1 MMQKNGQDNMSDDKS
16 IRVKV
21 IEVTRWAPTL
31 LSFKVTRP
39 DGFKFTAGQ
48 FVRLG
53 IHGKDLQ
60 YFAQNHDAKLITSET
75 QGDEAQGHEAQGHE
89 AQGHEAQDK
98 PTDLDGYVF
107 RPYSVASSPYDEF
120 IEFFS
125 VVIPEG
131 EFTSKVNHIQVG
143 DSLLLNTTPFGYLT
157 LARYQ
162 LPLPN
167 DLWLLATG
175 TGLAPF
181 LSILKTIDVW
191 QQYQRIILVY
201 SARTSQE
208 LAYQAQ
214 ISSIKSIYGDNG
226 AAFVFL
232 PIVTRE
238 ADYAGEKA
246 RIPNLILSGKLTELV
261 GQKLDKERSHV
272 MLCGNPQMV
281 EDTKEALKSIGLTM
295 NRRGEGNIAVE
306 NYW

>member
-1 MMQKNGQDNMSDDKS
+1 MSDDKS

-60 YFAQNHDAKLITSET
+60 YFTNNHETKLITSET
-75 QGDEAQGHEAQGHE
+75 QGHEEQGYEAQGQSI
-89 AQGHEAQDK
+89 
-98 PTDLDGYVF
+98 DLEGYVF
-107 RPYSVASSPYDEF
+107 RAYSVASSPYDEF

-208 LAYQAQ
+208 LAYQAE
-214 ISSIKSIYGDNG
+214 IGSIKSIYGDNG

-238 ADYAGEKA
+238 ADYTGEKA
-246 RIPNLILSGKLTELV
+246 RVPNLILSGKLTELV

>member
-1 MMQKNGQDNMSDDKS
+1 MSDDKS

-60 YFAQNHDAKLITSET
+60 YFAQNHETKLITSET
-75 QGDEAQGHEAQGHE
+75 QGQLV
-89 AQGHEAQDK
+89 
-98 PTDLDGYVF
+98 DLDGYVF
-107 RPYSVASSPYDEF
+107 RAYSVASSPYDEF

-125 VVIPEG
+125 VVIPKG

-208 LAYQAQ
+208 LAYQEE
-214 ISSIKSIYGDNG
+214 IGSIKSIYGDDG

>member
-1 MMQKNGQDNMSDDKS
+1 MMQKNGQNNMSDDKS

-39 DGFKFTAGQ
+39 AGFKFTAGQ

-60 YFAQNHDAKLITSET
+60 YFAQNHETKLITSKT
-75 QGDEAQGHEAQGHE
+75 QGQLV
-89 AQGHEAQDK
+89 
-98 PTDLDGYVF
+98 DLDGYVF
-107 RPYSVASSPYDEF
+107 RAYSVASSPYDEF

-125 VVIPEG
+125 VVIPQG

-208 LAYQAQ
+208 LAYQAE
-214 ISSIKSIYGDNG
+214 IGSIKSIYGDNG
-226 AAFVFL
+226 AGFVFL

-246 RIPNLILSGKLTELV
+246 RIPNLIVSGKLTQLV

>member
-1 MMQKNGQDNMSDDKS
+1 MSDDKS

-60 YFAQNHDAKLITSET
+60 YFAHNHETKLITSET
-75 QGDEAQGHEAQGHE
+75 QDYETKGQHV
-89 AQGHEAQDK
+89 
-98 PTDLDGYVF
+98 DLDGYVF
-107 RPYSVASSPYDEF
+107 RAYSVASSPYDEF

-181 LSILKTIDVW
+181 LSILKTIEVW

-208 LAYQAQ
+208 LAYQEE
-214 ISSIKSIYGDNG
+214 IGSIKSIYGDNG

-246 RIPNLILSGKLTELV
+246 RVPNLIVSGKLTQLV

>member
-1 MMQKNGQDNMSDDKS
+1 MSDDKS

-60 YFAQNHDAKLITSET
+60 YFAQNYETKLITSET
-75 QGDEAQGHEAQGHE
+75 Q
-89 AQGHEAQDK
+89 DK
-98 PTDLDGYVF
+98 PIDLDGYVF
-107 RPYSVASSPYDEF
+107 RAYSVASSPYDEF

-125 VVIPEG
+125 VVIPEV

-208 LAYQAQ
+208 LAYQAE
-214 ISSIKSIYGDNG
+214 IGSIKSIYGDNG

-246 RIPNLILSGKLTELV
+246 RIPNLIVSGKLTQLV

>member
-1 MMQKNGQDNMSDDKS
+1 MSDDKS

-60 YFAQNHDAKLITSET
+60 YFAKDHETKLITSE
-75 QGDEAQGHEAQGHE
+75 AQGQSI
-89 AQGHEAQDK
+89 
-98 PTDLDGYVF
+98 DLEGYVF
-107 RPYSVASSPYDEF
+107 RAYSVASSPYDEF

-125 VVIPEG
+125 VVIPDG

-181 LSILKTIDVW
+181 LSILKTIEVW

-208 LAYQAQ
+208 LAYQAE
-214 ISSIKSIYGDNG
+214 IGSIKSIYGDNG

-238 ADYAGEKA
+238 ADYVGEKA
-246 RIPNLILSGKLTELV
+246 RVPNLIVSGKLTELV

>member
-1 MMQKNGQDNMSDDKS
+1 MSDDKS

-21 IEVTRWAPTL
+21 IEITRWAPTL

-60 YFAQNHDAKLITSET
+60 YFTNNHETKLITSET
-75 QGDEAQGHEAQGHE
+75 QGHETQGYEKQG
-89 AQGHEAQDK
+89 Q
-98 PTDLDGYVF
+98 PIDLDGYVF
-107 RPYSVASSPYDEF
+107 RAYSIASSPYDEF

-125 VVIPEG
+125 VVIPQG

-208 LAYQAQ
+208 LAYQAE
-214 ISSIKSIYGDNG
+214 IGSIKSIYGDNG

-246 RIPNLILSGKLTELV
+246 RVPNLIVSGKLTELV
-261 GQKLDKERSHV
+261 GQKLDKEHSHV

>member
-1 MMQKNGQDNMSDDKS
+1 MSDDKS

-60 YFAQNHDAKLITSET
+60 YFAQNYETKLITSET
-75 QGDEAQGHEAQGHE
+75 Q
-89 AQGHEAQDK
+89 DK
-98 PTDLDGYVF
+98 PIDLDGYVF
-107 RPYSVASSPYDEF
+107 RAYSVASSPYDEF

-181 LSILKTIDVW
+181 LSILKTIEVW

-208 LAYQAQ
+208 LAYQAE
-214 ISSIKSIYGDNG
+214 IGSIKSIYGDNG

-238 ADYAGEKA
+238 ADYTGEKA
-246 RIPNLILSGKLTELV
+246 RVPNLILSGKLTELV

>member
-1 MMQKNGQDNMSDDKS
+1 MSDDKS

-53 IHGKDLQ
+53 IHGEDLQ
-60 YFAQNHDAKLITSET
+60 YFAQNHETKLITSAT
-75 QGDEAQGHEAQGHE
+75 QDEEEQGYEAQGQ
-89 AQGHEAQDK
+89 
-98 PTDLDGYVF
+98 PIDLDGYVF
-107 RPYSVASSPYDEF
+107 RAYSVASSPYDEF

-208 LAYQAQ
+208 LAYQAE
-214 ISSIKSIYGDNG
+214 IGSIKSIYGDNG

-238 ADYAGEKA
+238 ADYTGEKA
-246 RIPNLILSGKLTELV
+246 RVPNLILSGKLTQLV

>member
-1 MMQKNGQDNMSDDKS
+1 MMQKNGQNNMSDDKS

-60 YFAQNHDAKLITSET
+60 YFAQNYETKLITSET
-75 QGDEAQGHEAQGHE
+75 Q
-89 AQGHEAQDK
+89 DK
-98 PTDLDGYVF
+98 PIDLDGYVF
-107 RPYSVASSPYDEF
+107 RAYSVASSPYDEF

-143 DSLLLNTTPFGYLT
+143 DSLLLNTMPFGYLT

-208 LAYQAQ
+208 LAYQEE
-214 ISSIKSIYGDNG
+214 IGSIKSIYGDDG

-246 RIPNLILSGKLTELV
+246 RVPNLILSGKLTELV

-281 EDTKEALKSIGLTM
+281 EDTKEALKSLGLTM

>member
-1 MMQKNGQDNMSDDKS
+1 MSDDKS

-60 YFAQNHDAKLITSET
+60 YFAQNHETKLITSET
-75 QGDEAQGHEAQGHE
+75 Q
-89 AQGHEAQDK
+89 DK
-98 PTDLDGYVF
+98 PIDLDGYVF
-107 RPYSVASSPYDEF
+107 RAYSVASSPYDEF

-143 DSLLLNTTPFGYLT
+143 DSLLLNTMPFGYLT

-181 LSILKTIDVW
+181 LSILKTIEVW

-208 LAYQAQ
+208 LAYQAE
-214 ISSIKSIYGDNG
+214 IGSIKSIYGDNG

>member
-89 AQGHEAQDK
+89 AQGQ
-98 PTDLDGYVF
+98 PIDLDGYVF
-107 RPYSVASSPYDEF
+107 RAYSVASSPYDEF

-125 VVIPEG
+125 VVIPHG

-238 ADYAGEKA
+238 ADYAGQKA
-246 RIPNLILSGKLTELV
+246 RIPNLIVSGKLTQLV

>member
-1 MMQKNGQDNMSDDKS
+1 MMQKNGQNNMSDDKS

-60 YFAQNHDAKLITSET
+60 YFAQNYETKLITSET
-75 QGDEAQGHEAQGHE
+75 Q
-89 AQGHEAQDK
+89 DK
-98 PTDLDGYVF
+98 PIDLDGYVF
-107 RPYSVASSPYDEF
+107 RAYSVASSPYDEF

-208 LAYQAQ
+208 LAYQAE
-214 ISSIKSIYGDNG
+214 IGSIKSIYGDNG

-246 RIPNLILSGKLTELV
+246 RIPNLILSGKLTQLV

>member
-1 MMQKNGQDNMSDDKS
+1 MSDDKS

-60 YFAQNHDAKLITSET
+60 YFAQNHETKLTISET
-75 QGDEAQGHEAQGHE
+75 QGHEEQGYEAQGQ
-89 AQGHEAQDK
+89 
-98 PTDLDGYVF
+98 PIDLDGYVF
-107 RPYSVASSPYDEF
+107 RAYSVASSPYDEF

-125 VVIPEG
+125 VVIPQG
-131 EFTSKVNHIQVG
+131 EFTSKVNHIQVD

-208 LAYQAQ
+208 LAYQAE
-214 ISSIKSIYGDNG
+214 IGSIKSIYGDNG

-246 RIPNLILSGKLTELV
+246 RVPNLILSGKLTELV

>member
-75 QGDEAQGHEAQGHE
+75 QVYEEQGHEAQG
-89 AQGHEAQDK
+89 Q
-98 PTDLDGYVF
+98 PIDLDGYVF
-107 RPYSVASSPYDEF
+107 RAYSVASSPYDEF

-246 RIPNLILSGKLTELV
+246 RIPNLIVSGKLTELV

>member
-1 MMQKNGQDNMSDDKS
+1 MMQKNGQNNMSDDKS

-60 YFAQNHDAKLITSET
+60 YFAQNHETKLITSET
-75 QGDEAQGHEAQGHE
+75 Q
-89 AQGHEAQDK
+89 DK
-98 PTDLDGYVF
+98 PIDLDGYVF
-107 RPYSVASSPYDEF
+107 RAYSVASSPYDEF

-181 LSILKTIDVW
+181 LSILKTIEVW

-208 LAYQAQ
+208 LAYQAE
-214 ISSIKSIYGDNG
+214 IGSIKSIYGDNG
-226 AAFVFL
+226 AEFVFL

-246 RIPNLILSGKLTELV
+246 RIPNLIVSGKLTQLV

>member
-1 MMQKNGQDNMSDDKS
+1 MMQKNGQNNMSDDKS

-60 YFAQNHDAKLITSET
+60 YFAQNHETKLITSET
-75 QGDEAQGHEAQGHE
+75 Q
-89 AQGHEAQDK
+89 DK
-98 PTDLDGYVF
+98 PIDLDGYVF
-107 RPYSVASSPYDEF
+107 RAYSVASSPYDEF

-181 LSILKTIDVW
+181 LSILKTIEVW

-208 LAYQAQ
+208 LAYQAE
-214 ISSIKSIYGDNG
+214 IGSIKSIYGDNG

-238 ADYAGEKA
+238 ADYTGEKA
-246 RIPNLILSGKLTELV
+246 RVPNLILSGKLTQLV

-281 EDTKEALKSIGLTM
+281 EDTKEALKSLGLTM

>member
-1 MMQKNGQDNMSDDKS
+1 MSDDKS

-60 YFAQNHDAKLITSET
+60 YFAQNNETKLITFKT
-75 QGDEAQGHEAQGHE
+75 QGHEEQGHE
-89 AQGHEAQDK
+89 TQDK
-98 PTDLDGYVF
+98 PIDLDGYVF
-107 RPYSVASSPYDEF
+107 RAYSVASSPYDEF

-208 LAYQAQ
+208 LAYQAE
-214 ISSIKSIYGDNG
+214 IGSIKSIYGDNG

-246 RIPNLILSGKLTELV
+246 RVPNLIVSGKLTELV

>member
-1 MMQKNGQDNMSDDKS
+1 MSDDKS

-60 YFAQNHDAKLITSET
+60 YFAQNHETKLITSET
-75 QGDEAQGHEAQGHE
+75 QGQLV
-89 AQGHEAQDK
+89 
-98 PTDLDGYVF
+98 DLDGYVF
-107 RPYSVASSPYDEF
+107 RAYSVASSPYDEF

-125 VVIPEG
+125 VVIPQG

-208 LAYQAQ
+208 LAYQAE
-214 ISSIKSIYGDNG
+214 IGSIKSIYGDNG

-238 ADYAGEKA
+238 ADYTGEKA
-246 RIPNLILSGKLTELV
+246 RVPNLILSGKLTQLV

>member
-1 MMQKNGQDNMSDDKS
+1 MMQKNGQNNMSDDKS

-60 YFAQNHDAKLITSET
+60 YFAQNYETKLITSET
-75 QGDEAQGHEAQGHE
+75 Q
-89 AQGHEAQDK
+89 DK
-98 PTDLDGYVF
+98 PIDLDGYVF
-107 RPYSVASSPYDEF
+107 RAYSVASSPYDEF

-125 VVIPEG
+125 VVIPHG

-181 LSILKTIDVW
+181 LSILKTIEVW

-208 LAYQAQ
+208 LAYQAE
-214 ISSIKSIYGDNG
+214 IGSIKSIYGDNG

-238 ADYAGEKA
+238 ADYTGEKA
-246 RIPNLILSGKLTELV
+246 RVPNLILSGKLTELV

-281 EDTKEALKSIGLTM
+281 EDTKEALKSLGLTM

>member
-60 YFAQNHDAKLITSET
+60 YFAQNHETKLITSET
-75 QGDEAQGHEAQGHE
+75 Q
-89 AQGHEAQDK
+89 DK
-98 PTDLDGYVF
+98 PIDLDGYVC
-107 RPYSVASSPYDEF
+107 RAYSVASSPYDEF

-125 VVIPEG
+125 VVIPQG

-208 LAYQAQ
+208 LAYQAE
-214 ISSIKSIYGDNG
+214 IDAIKSIYGDNG

>member
-1 MMQKNGQDNMSDDKS
+1 MSDDKS
-16 IRVKV
+16 IRVTV

-60 YFAQNHDAKLITSET
+60 YFAQNYETKLITSET
-75 QGDEAQGHEAQGHE
+75 Q
-89 AQGHEAQDK
+89 DK
-98 PTDLDGYVF
+98 PIDLDGYVF
-107 RPYSVASSPYDEF
+107 RAYSVASSPYDEF

-208 LAYQAQ
+208 LAYQAE
-214 ISSIKSIYGDNG
+214 IGSIKSIYGDNG

-246 RIPNLILSGKLTELV
+246 RVPNLILSGKLTELV

>member
-1 MMQKNGQDNMSDDKS
+1 MSDDKS

-60 YFAQNHDAKLITSET
+60 YFAQNHETKLITSET
-75 QGDEAQGHEAQGHE
+75 QNYEEQGQLV
-89 AQGHEAQDK
+89 
-98 PTDLDGYVF
+98 DLDGYVF
-107 RPYSVASSPYDEF
+107 RAYSVASSPYDEF

-125 VVIPEG
+125 VVIPQG

-208 LAYQAQ
+208 LAYQAE
-214 ISSIKSIYGDNG
+214 IGSIKSIYGDNG

-246 RIPNLILSGKLTELV
+246 RIPNLIVSGKLTELV
-261 GQKLDKERSHV
+261 GQKLDKEHSHV

>member
-1 MMQKNGQDNMSDDKS
+1 MSDDKS

-60 YFAQNHDAKLITSET
+60 YFAQNYETKLITSET
-75 QGDEAQGHEAQGHE
+75 Q
-89 AQGHEAQDK
+89 DK
-98 PTDLDGYVF
+98 PIDLDGYVF
-107 RPYSVASSPYDEF
+107 RAYSVASSPYDEF

-125 VVIPEG
+125 VVIPHG

-143 DSLLLNTTPFGYLT
+143 DSLLLNTMPFGYLT

-181 LSILKTIDVW
+181 LSILKTIEVW

-208 LAYQAQ
+208 LAYQAE
-214 ISSIKSIYGDNG
+214 IDAIKSIYGDNG

>member
-1 MMQKNGQDNMSDDKS
+1 MSDDKS

-60 YFAQNHDAKLITSET
+60 YFAQNHETKLITSET
-75 QGDEAQGHEAQGHE
+75 Q
-89 AQGHEAQDK
+89 DK
-98 PTDLDGYVF
+98 PIDLDGYVF
-107 RPYSVASSPYDEF
+107 RAYSVASSPYDEF

-125 VVIPEG
+125 VVIPHG

-208 LAYQAQ
+208 LAYQAE
-214 ISSIKSIYGDNG
+214 IGSIKSIYGDNG

-246 RIPNLILSGKLTELV
+246 RIPNLIVSGKLTQLV

-281 EDTKEALKSIGLTM
+281 EDTKEALKSLGLTM

>member
-1 MMQKNGQDNMSDDKS
+1 MSDDKS

-60 YFAQNHDAKLITSET
+60 YFAQNHETKLITSEI
-75 QGDEAQGHEAQGHE
+75 QGQ
-89 AQGHEAQDK
+89 
-98 PTDLDGYVF
+98 PIDLEGYVF
-107 RPYSVASSPYDEF
+107 RAYSVASSPYDEF

-208 LAYQAQ
+208 LAYQAE
-214 ISSIKSIYGDNG
+214 IGSIKSIYGDNG

-238 ADYAGEKA
+238 ADYTGEKA
-246 RIPNLILSGKLTELV
+246 RIPNLILSSKLTELV

>member
-1 MMQKNGQDNMSDDKS
+1 MSDDKS

-60 YFAQNHDAKLITSET
+60 YFAQNHETKLITSET
-75 QGDEAQGHEAQGHE
+75 Q
-89 AQGHEAQDK
+89 DK
-98 PTDLDGYVF
+98 PIDLDGYVF
-107 RPYSVASSPYDEF
+107 RAYSVASSPYDEF

-125 VVIPEG
+125 VVIPHG

-181 LSILKTIDVW
+181 LSILKTIEVW

-208 LAYQAQ
+208 LAYQAE
-214 ISSIKSIYGDNG
+214 IDAIKSIYGDNG

-238 ADYAGEKA
+238 ADYAGQKA
-246 RIPNLILSGKLTELV
+246 RIPNLIVSGKLTELV

>member
-1 MMQKNGQDNMSDDKS
+1 MSDDKS

-60 YFAQNHDAKLITSET
+60 YFAQNHETKLITSET
-75 QGDEAQGHEAQGHE
+75 Q
-89 AQGHEAQDK
+89 DK
-98 PTDLDGYVF
+98 PIDLEGYVF
-107 RPYSVASSPYDEF
+107 RAYSVASSPYDEF

-143 DSLLLNTTPFGYLT
+143 DSLLLNTTTFGYLT

-208 LAYQAQ
+208 LAYQAE
-214 ISSIKSIYGDNG
+214 IGSIKSIYGDNG

>member
-1 MMQKNGQDNMSDDKS
+1 MSDDKS

-60 YFAQNHDAKLITSET
+60 YFAQNHETKLMTSET
-75 QGDEAQGHEAQGHE
+75 K
-89 AQGHEAQDK
+89 DK
-98 PTDLDGYVF
+98 PIDLDGYVF
-107 RPYSVASSPYDEF
+107 RAYSVASSPYDEF

-143 DSLLLNTTPFGYLT
+143 DSLLLNTMPFGDLT

-181 LSILKTIDVW
+181 LSILKTIEVW

-208 LAYQAQ
+208 LAYQAE
-214 ISSIKSIYGDNG
+214 IDAIKSIYGDNG

>member
-1 MMQKNGQDNMSDDKS
+1 MSDDKS
-16 IRVKV
+16 IRIKV

-60 YFAQNHDAKLITSET
+60 YFAQNHETKLITSET
-75 QGDEAQGHEAQGHE
+75 QDYETKGQHV
-89 AQGHEAQDK
+89 
-98 PTDLDGYVF
+98 DLDGYVF
-107 RPYSVASSPYDEF
+107 RAYSVASSPYDEF

-125 VVIPEG
+125 VVIPQG

-246 RIPNLILSGKLTELV
+246 RIPNLILSSKLTELV

>member
-1 MMQKNGQDNMSDDKS
+1 MSDDKS

-60 YFAQNHDAKLITSET
+60 YFAQNYETKLITSET
-75 QGDEAQGHEAQGHE
+75 Q
-89 AQGHEAQDK
+89 DK
-98 PTDLDGYVF
+98 PIDLDGYVF
-107 RPYSVASSPYDEF
+107 RAYSVASSPYDEF

-181 LSILKTIDVW
+181 LSILKTIEVW

-208 LAYQAQ
+208 LAYQAE
-214 ISSIKSIYGDNG
+214 IGSIKSIYGDNG

>member
-1 MMQKNGQDNMSDDKS
+1 MSDDKS

-60 YFAQNHDAKLITSET
+60 YFAQNHETKLITSET
-75 QGDEAQGHEAQGHE
+75 QGQLV
-89 AQGHEAQDK
+89 
-98 PTDLDGYVF
+98 DLEGYVF
-107 RPYSVASSPYDEF
+107 RAYSVASSPYDEF

-181 LSILKTIDVW
+181 LSILKTIEVW

-208 LAYQAQ
+208 LAYQAE
-214 ISSIKSIYGDNG
+214 IGSIKSIYGDNG

-238 ADYAGEKA
+238 ADYTGEKA
-246 RIPNLILSGKLTELV
+246 RVPNLILSGKLTELV

-281 EDTKEALKSIGLTM
+281 EDTKEALKSLGLTM

>member
-1 MMQKNGQDNMSDDKS
+1 MSDDKS

-60 YFAQNHDAKLITSET
+60 YFAQNHETKLITSEI
-75 QGDEAQGHEAQGHE
+75 QGQ
-89 AQGHEAQDK
+89 
-98 PTDLDGYVF
+98 PIDLEGYVF
-107 RPYSVASSPYDEF
+107 RAYSVASSPYDEF

-181 LSILKTIDVW
+181 LSILKTIEVW

-208 LAYQAQ
+208 LAYQAE
-214 ISSIKSIYGDNG
+214 IDAIKSIYGDNG

>member
-1 MMQKNGQDNMSDDKS
+1 MSDDKS

-21 IEVTRWAPTL
+21 IELTRWAPTL

-60 YFAQNHDAKLITSET
+60 YFAHNHVTKLITSKN
-75 QGDEAQGHEAQGHE
+75 QDHEAQGYE
-89 AQGHEAQDK
+89 MQGQ
-98 PTDLDGYVF
+98 PIDLDGYVF
-107 RPYSVASSPYDEF
+107 RAYSVASSPYDEF

-125 VVIPEG
+125 VVIPDG

-214 ISSIKSIYGDNG
+214 ISSIKSIYGDDG

-246 RIPNLILSGKLTELV
+246 RVPNLILSGKLTELV